1 MPDERG
7 GRPRDAQLDQAIL
20 KATRELLAVDSYAQL
35 SMESVAA
42 RAQVGK
48 KTLYRRWPSKAPL
61 VADAVL
67 DAYGRG
73 GSFGVPDTTDIR
85 ADLRSWLIEHAE
97 FIADPQNAA
106 LIRALI
112 AAAASNPSDNERS
125 LRTTQCPTAR
135 RADDTSAPRYRE
147 RGTSPRRRPRRNR
160 QRAHRHL
167 AVGSL
172 NPHSDKRCTRNA
184 IRRTAGRDPD
194 RRVRHRLLRASWP
207 GIAWAWRLFMMFSW
221 DVGWVLIGRYN
232 RFTAE
237 YGWIEYGGLPVA
249 AYRVR

>member
-20 KATRELLAVDSYAQL
+20 EATRELIAVDSYAKL

-73 GSFGVPDTTDIR
+73 GSFDVPDTGDIR
-85 ADLRSWLIEHAE
+85 ADLQSWLIEHAD
-97 FIADPQNAA
+97 FIAEPSNGA

-112 AAAASNPSDNERS
+112 AAAASNPSDNNALYER
-125 LRTTQCPTAR
+125 L
-135 RADDTSAPRYRE
+135 SAPQHAGLMTRLRHATEGAELRVDADLDAIATALIGTLLLQVLTYTTSHE
-147 RGTSPRRRPRRNR
+147 RTRFDGLLDAILTGVSGTS
-160 QRAHRHL
+160 
-167 AVGSL
+167 S
-172 NPHSDKRCTRNA
+172 
-184 IRRTAGRDPD
+184 
-194 RRVRHRLLRASWP
+194 
-207 GIAWAWRLFMMFSW
+207 
-221 DVGWVLIGRYN
+221 
-232 RFTAE
+232 
-237 YGWIEYGGLPVA
+237 
-249 AYRVR
+249 